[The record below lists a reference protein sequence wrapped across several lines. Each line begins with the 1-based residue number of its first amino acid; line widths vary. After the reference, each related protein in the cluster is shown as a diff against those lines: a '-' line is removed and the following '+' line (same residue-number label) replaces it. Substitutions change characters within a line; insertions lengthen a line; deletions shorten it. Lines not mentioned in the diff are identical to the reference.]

1 MITRVETLLSK
12 FKLESRRWQNIKD
25 KKINDLFEI
34 DFSHVPSILEAER
47 KKAID
52 FLKVALSES
61 R

>member
-1 MITRVETLLSK
+1 M
-12 FKLESRRWQNIKD
+12 KD

-34 DFSHVPSILEAER
+34 DFSHVPSILELER

-61 R
+61 G